1 MALRYVEYKRR
12 QWVLRYRDPWS
23 GKQRVRSFASEA
35 EARQFESVQ
44 AELYARERELIRRV
58 RRRTSSSSL
67 TRVTVAELLERY
79 METLENPTT
88 RSTTK
93 QHVEPLSAIFGHR
106 RAHCLTCDDV
116 LAWCEVQRQRGVGQS
131 TVHRRVSIL
140 RAAYGWGV
148 RTRILTG
155 NPLMALRIAK
165 PVTRRI
171 TPPSTK
177 EARLLYEAAAPHVKR
192 VIVLGMATG
201 ARIGPSELFQ
211 LKWRDVDIETGVIR
225 MPNAHKGALDE
236 SRDVPI
242 RDDVL
247 ALLRQWQEE
256 DARMGCEYVIA
267 YKGRPVRSISNGWHG
282 ALKRAGIVRRIRPYD
297 LRHAFASLALM
308 HGADIKSVAETMGH
322 RGITMLLTVY
332 QHTRFD
338 QRRRAV
344 NAAPGLFSSSG
355 AKKDRKKRISG
366 RGGGGANSPTGPAD
380 QSRTTAPHDTDISC
394 GVSACVYSSQSD
406 RERVNAYQDGCG
418 GAREGQS
425 KDGVCGQR
433 NQMRQ
438 MRSLTRNRDGT

>member
-12 QWVLRYRDPWS
+12 QWVLRFRDPWS
-23 GKQRVRSFASEA
+23 GKQRVRSFFTEA
-35 EARQFESVQ
+35 EAKAFEAVQ
-44 AELYARERELIRRV
+44 AELYTRERELIRRA
-58 RRRTSSSSL
+58 RRRTSSASA
-67 TRVTVAELLERY
+67 TRATVAELLVWY

-88 RSTTK
+88 RATSQ
-93 QHVEPLSAIFGHR
+93 QHVEPLTAIFGHR

-140 RAAYGWGV
+140 RTAYSWAV
-148 RTRILTG
+148 RMRVLTG
-155 NPLMALRIAK
+155 NPLMTLRIAK
-165 PVTRRI
+165 PATRRI

-177 EARLLYEAAAPHVKR
+177 EARLLYNVAAPHIRR

-201 ARIGPSELFQ
+201 ARIGPSELFR
-211 LKWRDVDIETGVIR
+211 LKWSNIDIETGIIR

-236 SRDVPI
+236 ARDVPI

-247 ALLRQWQEE
+247 ALLREWQEE
-256 DARMGCEYVIA
+256 DARTGYEYVIA
-267 YKGRPVRSISNGWHG
+267 YKGRPVRSISSGWHN
-282 ALKRAGIVRRIRPYD
+282 ALKRAGITRRIRPYD

-338 QRRRAV
+338 QRRRTV

-355 AKKDRKKRISG
+355 VKEDRKKRISG
-366 RGGGGANSPTGPAD
+366 RGGGAANSPTGPARTR
-380 QSRTTAPHDTDISC
+380 RTTAPHDTDISC
-394 GVSACVYSSQSD
+394 GVSACGYAHD
-406 RERVNAYQDGCG
+406 ERVNAYQDGCR
-418 GAREGQS
+418 GATQGPS
-425 KDGVCGQR
+425 KNDG
-433 NQMRQ
+433 
-438 MRSLTRNRDGT
+438 ST

>member
-1 MALRYVEYKRR
+1 
-12 QWVLRYRDPWS
+12 
-23 GKQRVRSFASEA
+23 
-35 EARQFESVQ
+35 
-44 AELYARERELIRRV
+44 
-58 RRRTSSSSL
+58 
-67 TRVTVAELLERY
+67 

-88 RSTTK
+88 RATSQ
-93 QHVEPLSAIFGHR
+93 QHVEPLTAIFGHR

-140 RAAYGWGV
+140 RTAYSWAV
-148 RTRILTG
+148 RMRVLTG
-155 NPLMALRIAK
+155 NPLMTLRIAK
-165 PVTRRI
+165 PATRRI

-177 EARLLYEAAAPHVKR
+177 EARLLYNVAAPHIRR

-201 ARIGPSELFQ
+201 ARIGPSELFR
-211 LKWRDVDIETGVIR
+211 LKWSDIDIETGIIR

-236 SRDVPI
+236 ARDVPI

-247 ALLRQWQEE
+247 ALLREWQEE
-256 DARMGCEYVIA
+256 DARTGYEYVIA
-267 YKGRPVRSISNGWHG
+267 YKGRPVRSISSGWHN
-282 ALKRAGIVRRIRPYD
+282 ALKRAGITRRIRPYD

-355 AKKDRKKRISG
+355 VKEDRKKRISG
-366 RGGGGANSPTGPAD
+366 RGGGDANSPTGPARTR
-380 QSRTTAPHDTDISC
+380 RTTAPHDTDISC
-394 GVSACVYSSQSD
+394 GVSACGYAHD
-406 RERVNAYQDGCG
+406 ERVNAYQDGCR
-418 GAREGQS
+418 GATQGPS
-425 KDGVCGQR
+425 KNDG
-433 NQMRQ
+433 
-438 MRSLTRNRDGT
+438 ST